1 MTPDEEELAWDKA
14 VGQFRLALGVVM
26 KPLMLYGQQHYVD
39 TALQEIVS
47 LSIQLHQKLSG
58 LDEPYYIN
66 HEKLHY

>member
-1 MTPDEEELAWDKA
+1 MTPDEEELDWDKA

-39 TALQEIVS
+39 TALQEITS
-47 LSIQLHQKLSG
+47 LAIQLHQKLSG
-58 LDEPYYIN
+58 VDEPYYIN